1 MSTHIPAINY
11 PINTASGAFAP
22 VMMYNY
28 RYDQLNRIKR
38 MDAYCGYN
46 NVGQHWGNS
55 LMNNKLSDYRERIS
69 YDANGNILKYFRN
82 GTVQGSRPLGMDS
95 LTYKYYAGTN
105 KLRQVRDSVPGGNY
119 TEDIDNQSDTSNYV
133 YDEIGNL
140 IQDKAEGID
149 SIRWTVYGKIRDI
162 YKQSGT
168 IIKYEYDGGGNRI
181 SKTVKNGSDSTT
193 TWYVRDATGNVMS
206 VYQLKT
212 DTVEQQE
219 VHVYGSNRLG
229 IIKPERHLTLAD
241 QYGDTSGT
249 LSLLGTWKGKV
260 FRRGQKFFELSN
272 HLGNVLVTITDRKQ
286 QISKNDTLLKYYEP
300 DVVTANDYY
309 PFGML
314 QPGRNYN
321 ASNGLNYRYGFNG
334 KENDNEVKGEG
345 NQQDYGMRIYDPR
358 LGRFLSVDPIA
369 KNYPWNSTYA
379 FAEND
384 VIRSID
390 LDGLEKYKIVGRSF
404 APRWSFSE
412 SHFESKGDDRTK
424 FEIATFKSVSARI
437 HVQITVDLDKGDLK
451 REIFSQPTIL
461 VGGSSWEIDR
471 ESVNTKGSS
480 INMST
485 KEAKIRGDYYSK
497 NGTNIGPGI
506 DIQFDINLVGDTHYS
521 KDDDNQLKINATITG
536 NVFPAQETMIFDE
549 KGTGLFIGTST
560 AKGGPLGGVWGS
572 GKGNTLSK
580 ESFKI
585 STDQDGNFQGVYST
599 DKNGNEIVVNPNA
612 WNKKFTDRP
621 VWNLQNNYDAQGK
634 YKEHVIK

>member
-28 RYDQLNRIKR
+28 RYDQLNRIMR

-55 LMNNKLSDYRERIS
+55 LLNNKLSDYRERIS

-168 IIKYEYDGGGNRI
+168 VIAYTYDGGGNRI
-181 SKTVKNGSDSTT
+181 SKTVKNGSDTTT

-206 VYQLKT
+206 VYRLKT
-212 DTVEQQE
+212 DTVDQQE
-219 VHVYGSNRLG
+219 VHVYGSSRLG
-229 IIKPERHLTLAD
+229 IIKPERHLTLED

-249 LSLLGTWKGKV
+249 ISLLGTWRGKV

-286 QISKNDTLLKYYEP
+286 QIPKNDTLLKYYEP

-321 ASNGLNYRYGFNG
+321 ASGGLDYRYGFNG
-334 KENDNEVKGEG
+334 KENDNDVKGEG
-345 NQQDYGMRIYDPR
+345 NQQDYGLRIYDPR
-358 LGRFLSVDPIA
+358 IGKFLSVDPLT
-369 KNYPWNSTYA
+369 KGYPWNSTYA

-384 VIRSID
+384 VIRNID
-390 LDGLEKYKIVGRSF
+390 LDGGEKLNAVQTIEYKGDALDILRGAENGLRKTFNFLIVGTWNSGVDNVQSLRKGTWRS
-404 APRWSFSE
+404 
-412 SHFESKGDDRTK
+412 DMRT
-424 FEIATFKSVSARI
+424 
-437 HVQITVDLDKGDLK
+437 QIEG
-451 REIFSQPTIL
+451 IS
-461 VGGSSWEIDR
+461 GSIKEGIS
-471 ESVNTKGSS
+471 
-480 INMST
+480 
-485 KEAKIRGDYYSK
+485 EAKKYHSETSVGQQFTDFGNFLIQPERIEDITMFLLVPKGTRGASGENLFQVSK
-497 NGTNIGPGI
+497 NTIKESSKNVYRFDTRSLSEIESAGGFNSWGIDMRLMKHATGESIFLKESAYVSTSLTIKGALKSAGSQKGFLYTIKKPAFGI
-506 DIQFDINLVGDTHYS
+506 DINKRLGKLSPFPKEKEFAVPFNIPSSGIKSVKKIGD
-521 KDDDNQLKINATITG
+521 
-536 NVFPAQETMIFDE
+536 
-549 KGTGLFIGTST
+549 
-560 AKGGPLGGVWGS
+560 
-572 GKGNTLSK
+572 
-580 ESFKI
+580 
-585 STDQDGNFQGVYST
+585 
-599 DKNGNEIVVNPNA
+599 
-612 WNKKFTDRP
+612 
-621 VWNLQNNYDAQGK
+621 
-634 YKEHVIK
+634 